1 MPIIFRSILSEN
13 PIATSE
19 DPRDE
24 QLRKHFSDFSTT
36 SANNMF
42 IRPLFSRK
50 PSSDC
55 LQCFIKVAFKIIS
68 IAGYLYSSR
77 YVKLFIVWNRKKFVR
92 YNVNGTV
99 VINLTFFASFAKEIP
114 YEDKF
119 SRGFNFVNARFEIF
133 RVDLTSRIN
142 TFERFR
148 LDLFSRR
155 RNL

>member
-1 MPIIFRSILSEN
+1 MKDFTHIFQIYF
-13 PIATSE
+13 I
-19 DPRDE
+19 
-24 QLRKHFSDFSTT
+24 RKSNSYIWGSQEWAASQAFFRFFNHKFKKAIST
-36 SANNMF
+36 NNMF

-92 YNVNGTV
+92 YNVNGTL

-133 RVDLTSRIN
+133 RVDLISRIN

-148 LDLFSRR
+148 
-155 RNL
+155 